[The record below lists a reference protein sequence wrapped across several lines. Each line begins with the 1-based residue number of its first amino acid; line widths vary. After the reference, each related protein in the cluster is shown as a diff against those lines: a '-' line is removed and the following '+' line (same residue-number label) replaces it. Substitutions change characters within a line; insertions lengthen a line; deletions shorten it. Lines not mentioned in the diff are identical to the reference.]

1 LLSSYARTCL
11 LPEHGVSPKAMET
24 PLDHLGGKRVSS
36 IARVIHVYEDKNANM
51 PPDQLKIVVGIAT
64 SGRREVLTQMIGNL
78 ADQSRL
84 PDSLVICPIRKEDV
98 DEASL
103 QCFPKQSTLVF
114 GPVGLP
120 AQRNKILSTI
130 ANADIVVFFDDDFFP
145 DARYIENVEK
155 LFKAYP
161 EVVAVTGT
169 LIADGAQGPGLTVEE
184 GLELIRSEA
193 NSPRNAEEPIKG
205 YGAYG
210 CNMAYRLGPVL
221 DHYVLFDENL
231 PLYGW
236 QEDIDFSVRI
246 RQYGEIIKSS
256 ALRGVHLG
264 TKVGRTSGI
273 RFGYSQIA
281 NPIYLVRKGSM
292 SGRHAAKLISRNIA
306 ANVTRSMFPEAWVDR
321 RGRLKGNLLALID
334 IMRGRISPGRILQL

>member
-1 LLSSYARTCL
+1 MRR
-11 LPEHGVSPKAMET
+11 P
-24 PLDHLGGKRVSS
+24 
-36 IARVIHVYEDKNANM
+36 NANM
-51 PPDQLKIVVGIAT
+51 PADKANIVVGIAT
-64 SGRREVLTQMIGNL
+64 AGRREVLARMIGNL
-78 ADQSRL
+78 VNQTRL

-103 QCFPKQSTLVF
+103 QCFPNPSSLVW
-114 GPVGLP
+114 GAVGLP
-120 AQRNKILSTI
+120 AQRNKILS
-130 ANADIVVFFDDDFFP
+130 AVAAADIVVFFDDDFFP
-145 DARYIENVEK
+145 DARYIENVER
-155 LFKAYP
+155 LFKTYP

-184 GLELIRSEA
+184 GLGLIQSEA
-193 NSPRNAEEPIKG
+193 GSPPNADEPIKG

-210 CNMAYRLGPVL
+210 CNMAYRLKPVI
-221 DHYVLFDENL
+221 DHRVLFDENL

-264 TKVGRTSGI
+264 IKVGRTSGI

-281 NPIYLVRKGSM
+281 NPIYLIRKGSM

-306 ANVTRSMFPEAWVDR
+306 ANMMRSIFPEAWVDR

>member
-1 LLSSYARTCL
+1 MPAD
-11 LPEHGVSPKAMET
+11 KA
-24 PLDHLGGKRVSS
+24 
-36 IARVIHVYEDKNANM
+36 N
-51 PPDQLKIVVGIAT
+51 IVVGIAT
-64 SGRREVLTQMIGNL
+64 AGRREVLARMIGNL
-78 ADQSRL
+78 VNQTRL

-103 QCFPKQSTLVF
+103 QCFPNPSSLVW
-114 GPVGLP
+114 GAVGLP
-120 AQRNKILSTI
+120 AQRNKILS
-130 ANADIVVFFDDDFFP
+130 AVAAADIVVFFDDDFFP
-145 DARYIENVEK
+145 DARYIENVER
-155 LFKAYP
+155 LFKTYP

-184 GLELIRSEA
+184 GLGLIQSEA
-193 NSPRNAEEPIKG
+193 GSPPNADEPIKG

-210 CNMAYRLGPVL
+210 CNMAYRLKPVI
-221 DHYVLFDENL
+221 DHRVLFDENL

-264 TKVGRTSGI
+264 IKVGRTSGI

-281 NPIYLVRKGSM
+281 NPIYLIRKGSM

-306 ANVTRSMFPEAWVDR
+306 ANMMRSIFPEAWVDR
-321 RGRLKGNLLALID
+321 RGRLKGNSARPDRHYERPDFAWSYSSALAK
-334 IMRGRISPGRILQL
+334 